1 MPKAVKGGPSP
12 NPAGRPKG
20 IVDRRTKYRELIE
33 PHVPEL
39 TAKALA
45 MALAGDTHMMRLL
58 LDKVIPTPKVTDS
71 PIDLGAPLVGSAT
84 EMGAV
89 VLAAVSAGR
98 ITPDQAD
105 SIMRAI
111 ANLSRVIEVD
121 ELLRRVE
128 ALETSANARTI
139 DAPTPALPPA
149 GAQAARAQARAV
161 AGRQSAVTP
170 QSHQPKAAAR
180 LNRGPATGRQP

>member
-1 MPKAVKGGPSP
+1 MPAKKGGPSP

-20 IVDRRTKYRELIE
+20 IVDRRHRLRELIE
-33 PHVPEL
+33 PHAPEL
-39 TAKALA
+39 VAKAID
-45 MALAGDTHMMRLL
+45 MARNGDANMMRVL

-111 ANLSRVIEVD
+111 ANQSRVMEID
-121 ELLRRVE
+121 ELERRIA
-128 ALETSANARTI
+128 ALEAAANARTI

-149 GAQAARAQARAV
+149 GAHAASAQARAV

-170 QSHQPKAAAR
+170 SPI
-180 LNRGPATGRQP
+180 NRKSRSA

>member
-1 MPKAVKGGPSP
+1 MPRAVKGGPSP

-39 TAKALA
+39 IAKARD
-45 MALAGDTHMMRLL
+45 MALAGDVNMIRLL
-58 LDKVIPTPKVTDS
+58 IEKVVPTPKVTDS
-71 PIDLGAPLVGSAT
+71 PIDLGSPLVGSAT

-111 ANLSRVIEVD
+111 ANQSRVIEVD

-128 ALETSANARTI
+128 ALEASANARTI

-149 GAQAARAQARAV
+149 GAHAASAQARAV

-170 QSHQPKAAAR
+170 SPI
-180 LNRGPATGRQP
+180 NRKSRPA